1 VEDPLRARYLI
12 LLLVFVAWIFLHARH
27 AASDVPQQTPPA
39 KSSRSFSPRDL
50 SGVWFISEYHQ
61 NILPNEDPPFQPWAA
76 ALYKKRDYEK
86 SHADPDKGPDPTPR
100 CIPPGI
106 PREMI
111 QPFPWEIVMARDR
124 IVMIFEYQSLVRQ
137 IFIDG
142 RGHPADLD
150 PTYMGN
156 SVGKWE
162 GDTLVVDT
170 VGFNGKIWLDPKG
183 LPSTDALHVTE
194 RIRRVNYDTLSNDIT
209 IDDRKAYTKP
219 WTVQKLFT
227 LKPGWQIKEYVCA
240 ENNLSH

>member
-1 VEDPLRARYLI
+1 MRARYLI

-150 PTYMGN
+150 PAYMGN